1 MLYIYI
7 LVSLISSLLQEKN
20 VNTIYIAKTDWHV
33 GIILKVDKQLISK
46 IDAVNDF
53 KYYENVDIGWGDAE
67 FYQSSDDFDL
77 LLAAKAILFPTPSV
91 IRIQGYSIPIDQ
103 IFKYR
108 DYAFEL
114 ELNNLQYLRL
124 CSFIAE
130 SFKRDSANALINT
143 LQKYNG
149 VVKFYSSIHKYHLF
163 NTCNTW
169 VGEALEFSG
178 LEINSSKITTA
189 EQLYEELLSVGKVI
203 KAIEE

>member
-1 MLYIYI
+1 M
-7 LVSLISSLLQEKN
+7 
-20 VNTIYIAKTDWHV
+20 
-33 GIILKVDKQLISK
+33 
-46 IDAVNDF
+46 
-53 KYYENVDIGWGDAE
+53 
-67 FYQSSDDFDL
+67 
-77 LLAAKAILFPTPSV
+77 
-91 IRIQGYSIPIDQ
+91 QGYSVPISQ

-114 ELNNLQYLRL
+114 ELNDLQYLKL

-149 VVKFYSSIHKYHLF
+149 VVKFYSSIHEYHLF

-169 VGEALEFSG
+169 VGEALEFSD

-189 EQLYEELLSVGKVI
+189 EQLYEELKSVGKVI